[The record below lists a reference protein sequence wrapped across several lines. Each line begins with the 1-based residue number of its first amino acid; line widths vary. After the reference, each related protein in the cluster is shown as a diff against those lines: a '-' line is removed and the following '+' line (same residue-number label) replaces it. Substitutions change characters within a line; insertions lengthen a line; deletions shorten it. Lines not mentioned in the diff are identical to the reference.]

1 MTKDRTR
8 KLKIRAVMAASG
20 RTYSE
25 AAIALEQWT
34 VPDAGRRPPT
44 GVPMAPDPLGQADSG
59 ELFTAPLMVVAML
72 PRGQAG
78 LDAAQLIADACDYL
92 ISHEGWYRA
101 RAEVY
106 GPRPTRE
113 TGMPPLGGHMPAMLL
128 VRVSARRR
136 WSADT
141 LHAFLRDASTAILTA
156 LVNKHPRITERHVSV
171 RALPQETGQ
180 QIVAVQQ
187 GKPDALTTEAH
198 PSLTELHPLDGGLEE
213 AEEYPFRVVDN
224 RDVGWFA
231 VGPAR
236 YTNTSLQSGGGEPQ
250 SLAALDA
257 DRGPLRTV
265 VPVPQEDLERL
276 RDALAAA
283 GPRATASL
291 LVALYRL
298 ARHHADQEY
307 ERSERRQS
315 SRLYAGGDDTWETQA
330 MRSLIWGLGVDLAD
344 KDRRL
349 DEQAMQ
355 EVMTIVDQWVTPE
368 ADLYVEVAGS
378 VARAFQAA
386 AEHAGGWEALA
397 DRHFQPGDRFA
408 HSPNAVEGAY
418 AWLMGE
424 PMPSTGREPE
434 DAQRLKRLTDPG

>member
-20 RTYSE
+20 RTYGE
-25 AAIALEQWT
+25 AAAALEQWS
-34 VPDAGRRPPT
+34 VPDAGQRPPA
-44 GVPMAPDPLGQADSG
+44 GVRMAPDPLGQADSG

-72 PRGQAG
+72 PRGQG
-78 LDAAQLIADACDYL
+78 GIDAAQLIADACDYL

-113 TGMPPLGGHMPAMLL
+113 TGMPPLTGHMPAMLL
-128 VRVSARRR
+128 VRVAARRR
-136 WSADT
+136 WSADM
-141 LHAFLRDASTAILTA
+141 LHAFLQDASTAILTT
-156 LVNKHPRITERHVSV
+156 LVKEHPRITERHVSIQ
-171 RALPQETGQ
+171 ALPPETGQ

-198 PSLTELHPLDGGLEE
+198 PSLTELHPRDGEPDEVG
-213 AEEYPFRVVDN
+213 EYPFRVVDSQ
-224 RDVGWFA
+224 DVGWFA

-236 YTNTSLQSGGGEPQ
+236 YTNTLLQSNGGEPQ
-250 SLAALDA
+250 SLAALDTE
-257 DRGPLRTV
+257 RGPLRTV
-265 VPVPQEDLERL
+265 VPAPKEDLERL
-276 RDALAAA
+276 RDALATA
-283 GPRATASL
+283 GTRATASL

-298 ARHHADQEY
+298 VRRHADQEY

-315 SRLYAGGDDTWETQA
+315 SRLYAGGDDTWETRA

-344 KDRRL
+344 KARRL

-355 EVMTIVDQWVTPE
+355 EVVTIVDQWVTPE
-368 ADLYVEVAGS
+368 ARVYVEVAGS

-386 AEHAGGWEALA
+386 AAHVGGWEALA

-408 HSPNAVEGAY
+408 HSVNAVEGAY

-424 PMPSTGREPE
+424 PMPPTGRGPG
-434 DAQRLKRLTDPG
+434 DAQRL

>member
-20 RTYSE
+20 RTYGE
-25 AAIALEQWT
+25 AAAALEQWT
-34 VPDAGRRPPT
+34 VPDAGRRPPA
-44 GVPMAPDPLGQADSG
+44 GVPMAPDPLRQADSG
-59 ELFTAPLMVVAML
+59 ELFTAPLMMVTML
-72 PRGQAG
+72 PRGQVG

-92 ISHEGWYRA
+92 ISREGWYRA

-113 TGMPPLGGHMPAMLL
+113 TGMPPLTGHMPAMLL

-136 WSADT
+136 WTAET
-141 LHAFLRDASTAILTA
+141 LHDFLRDAITAILSA
-156 LVNKHPRITERHVSV
+156 LVKEHPRITERHVSV
-171 RALPQETGQ
+171 QALPPETGQ
-180 QIVAVQQ
+180 QIVTVQQ

-198 PSLTELHPLDGGLEE
+198 PSLTELQPLDDEPDEIG
-213 AEEYPFRVVDN
+213 EYPFRVVD
-224 RDVGWFA
+224 RQDVGWFA
-231 VGPAR
+231 VRPAR
-236 YTNTSLQSGGGEPQ
+236 YTNTLLQSSGGEPQ
-250 SLAALDA
+250 SLDDLDA
-257 DRGPLRTV
+257 ERGPLRTV
-265 VPVPQEDLERL
+265 VPAPEEDLERL

-283 GPRATASL
+283 GTRATASL

-298 ARHHADQEY
+298 ARRHADQEY

-330 MRSLIWGLGVDLAD
+330 MRSLIWVLGVDLAD
-344 KDRRL
+344 KTRRL

-355 EVMTIVDQWVTPE
+355 EVMTVVDQWVTPE
-368 ADLYVEVAGS
+368 AGVYVEVAGS

-386 AEHAGGWEALA
+386 AARAGGWEVLA

-408 HSPNAVEGAY
+408 HSVNAVEGTY

-424 PMPSTGREPE
+424 PMPSAGR
-434 DAQRLKRLTDPG
+434 